1 MNPIPTVARWVVLGC
16 VFGLIGL
23 ILVWNLA
30 VSPPQSA
37 PVVALLV
44 AYLLPLLVL
53 LPGLIR
59 ARTGA
64 FIGAALISLIYLT
77 HALVILAS
85 GGERSWPAMAEAG
98 LSLAL
103 LISASLQSRWQ
114 RMLENGQTPPNE

>member
-1 MNPIPTVARWVVLGC
+1 MSSIPSVTRWVVLGS
-16 VFGLIGL
+16 VIGLIGL
-23 ILVWNLA
+23 ILAWNLLI
-30 VSPPQSA
+30 SPPHLA
-37 PVVALLV
+37 PVLVLLV
-44 AYLLPLLVL
+44 AYLLPLVAI
-53 LPGLIR
+53 LPGLYR

-64 FIGAALISLIYLT
+64 LIAAALISLIYLT

-114 RMLENGQTPPNE
+114 RMLEAGQTPPKE